1 MPGAQVTVF
10 NRTAARGEQLA
21 REFALRFGGTLSDFD
36 ASAFDGVVNATA
48 AGFRAPDVNP
58 IAGQLAPHLFVMDAA
73 FIPVRSRL
81 IRDAAAIGCRT
92 LDGTRMMLHQFC
104 GQIEL
109 YTGKSAPLDVMSAA
123 LLEEIARVG

>member
-1 MPGAQVTVF
+1 MRATSGCAS
-10 NRTAARGEQLA
+10 AAR
-21 REFALRFGGTLSDFD
+21 LSDFD
-36 ASAFDGVVNATA
+36 ASDFDGVVNATA

-81 IRDAAAIGCRT
+81 IRDAAELGCVT
-92 LDGTRMMLHQFC
+92 IDGTRMMLHQFC

-109 YTGKSAPLDVMSAA
+109 YTGQSAPLDVMSAA
-123 LLEEIARVG
+123 LLEEIERVG